1 MAHSVQ
7 QTKLFCACDPCLLL
21 RTDECLLPHL
31 VTKAV
36 RAQAPLAKG
45 VALRTPQLVSLT
57 LFADWLDSGMIVAVK
72 VDESEQALEGPYWLA
87 LIKGSAFVLDEDTV
101 HSGHQYR
108 KDWIVVRAQWYA
120 LKQHSERGYELL
132 PAEVSE

>member
-1 MAHSVQ
+1 MLNPGTRELVLHLALNRQTPSVAKADKSGWEAPGRYMYAFYDTAVFTKSAVPDSTSFKGCQ
-7 QTKLFCACDPCLLL
+7 SHHRFIGLCTDRRKAEQDGPLRTAKLFCACDPCLLL

-57 LFADWLDSGMIVAVK
+57 LFAD
-72 VDESEQALEGPYWLA
+72 
-87 LIKGSAFVLDEDTV
+87 
-101 HSGHQYR
+101 
-108 KDWIVVRAQWYA
+108 
-120 LKQHSERGYELL
+120 
-132 PAEVSE
+132 